1 MRPRAE
7 SALGPGYCFGE
18 YDLVLVADMPDA
30 VSMASVALAVASGGA
45 VKAAVTTTLMSGA
58 EGVAA
63 MKKAASV
70 AKSYKPAR

>member
-1 MRPRAE
+1 LDADHPSNGVLFPRRNT
-7 SALGPGYCFGE
+7 
-18 YDLVLVADMPDA
+18 
-30 VSMASVALAVASGGA
+30 VASGGA

-63 MKKAASV
+63 MKKAATV